1 MKEEILTLLSD
12 ENYIERSIDLIAKK
26 INCTSSD
33 KFIKLVKLMNELEE
47 TGVVVR
53 NKYNHYYL
61 PNLTNQFSLT
71 TLYYSNYF
79 TLRSF
84 NFTIFIYFN

>member
-47 TGVVVR
+47 TDRKSVV
-53 NKYNHYYL
+53 
-61 PNLTNQFSLT
+61 
-71 TLYYSNYF
+71 
-79 TLRSF
+79 
-84 NFTIFIYFN
+84 